1 MKRPAINF
9 YTSDFL
15 VGVSNLTME
24 ERGQYITMLCLQHQQ
39 GHLSKK
45 TIKLNIGEI
54 SQDVLE
60 KFDIDGD
67 GNYYNKR
74 LDEEIEK
81 KNKFLEHQR
90 ENGLKGGRPKKAKEN
105 PKKNQAL
112 TQTKPKEKPLEDEN
126 ENINDNINK
135 NINKNIYSYI
145 EYLYKRPL
153 TTTEFNKINNLLK
166 EYKEELIRLAIDKS
180 VENGVYK
187 LKYAEVIL
195 KNWKDKNL
203 NTISE
208 IEADELLL
216 GVSKNDFY
224 QEDNDYDWLNE

>member
-1 MKRPAINF
+1 
-9 YTSDFL
+9 
-15 VGVSNLTME
+15 
-24 ERGQYITMLCLQHQQ
+24 MLCLQHQQ